1 MWWHCE
7 DSNSYRKNIA
17 QQCTNAYDVI
27 VTRSTVR
34 VLLLVCLKEFGVL
47 LHCCVPSNQFGS
59 VVKLLRARN
68 TSRHEQPL
76 NMTKHKIT
84 RHVTTHADNNDW
96 GGGCAHISI
105 HSYYHMLHHICSTN
119 VEESCTCKLAATLD
133 IAQFRWI
140 SALTDR
146 CSLVYP
152 QVFYNHKCSVAWIF

>member
-1 MWWHCE
+1 M
-7 DSNSYRKNIA
+7 
-17 QQCTNAYDVI
+17 
-27 VTRSTVR
+27 R

-47 LHCCVPSNQFGS
+47 LHCYVPSNQFGS
-59 VVKLLRARN
+59 VMKLLRARN

-76 NMTKHKIT
+76 NMTTHKIP

-105 HSYYHMLHHICSTN
+105 HSYYHTLHHICSTN
-119 VEESCTCKLAATLD
+119 AEESCTSKLAAALY

-140 SALTDR
+140 SELTDR

-152 QVFYNHKCSVAWIF
+152 QVFLQSQMISCLDILDFSTKLKKTDFSGSRKIWLTFEPDFSGTR